1 MPLVKAY
8 LTRKDK
14 PGQIVPFL
22 FNPSEFSVE
31 KTNQFT
37 EVNIPGLPSSIFQFV
52 KGGARTVSMDLTFDT
67 YEEKKDVRT
76 YTDSITGWE
85 SETKKGKGLMD
96 IDSDRHAPP
105 ICLFIWGGFI
115 FQCIIERVTKRYTMF
130 LSDGTPVR
138 ASLNVT
144 LKEYKEFEA
153 QVKEISLQ
161 SADLTKTRQVKQGDS
176 LWFISAKEYGNPA
189 LWRHIAEANGIDN
202 PRVLKP
208 GMELIIP
215 PLE

>member
-85 SETKKGKGLMD
+85 SETKKAKGLMD
-96 IDSDRHAPP
+96 IDSDLHAPP
-105 ICLFIWGGFI
+105 VCLFIWGGFI
-115 FQCIIERVTKRYTMF
+115 FPCLIERATKRYTMF

-144 LKEYKEFEA
+144 LKEYKEFET

-161 SADLTKTRQVKQGDS
+161 SADRTKTRQVKQGDS